1 MKYGMKT
8 GMKIRI
14 ELVHVLPVA
23 LAFVA
28 GLAASP
34 IAQRWWPDA
43 HAQAPA
49 AAVAAAVA
57 LAPMIIDV
65 AALKDADLNTTP
77 NPDLRAKG
85 FVATPNGSI
94 AVQTGNVAKHFHTNT
109 DEIQYIVEG
118 TGTAWL
124 GDEKREIRP
133 GMLIVIPRGTHHA
146 GTEAASGRFKAI
158 AIKLPPQ
165 DPKDT
170 TFVN

>member
-1 MKYGMKT
+1 M
-8 GMKIRI
+8 R
-14 ELVHVLPVA
+14 LVPTLSLAVAFGAGVAVSPLAQHLLP
-23 LAFVA
+23 
-28 GLAASP
+28 G
-34 IAQRWWPDA
+34 A
-43 HAQAPA
+43 HAQPA
-49 AAVAAAVA
+49 G
-57 LAPMIIDV
+57 LTPMIIDI
-65 AALKDADLNTTP
+65 AAIKESELPTTP

-85 FVATPNGSI
+85 LAATEHGTI
-94 AVQTGNVAKHFHTNT
+94 GVQMGNVGKHFHSAA

-124 GDEKREIRP
+124 GDKKVDIRP

-146 GTEAASGRFKAI
+146 GTEQTSGRFKAI

>member
-1 MKYGMKT
+1 M
-8 GMKIRI
+8 RI
-14 ELVHVLPVA
+14 VHALPVG
-23 LAFVA
+23 LAFVT

-34 IAQRWWPDA
+34 IAERLLPDA
-43 HAQAPA
+43 HAQASAPTAAPA
-49 AAVAAAVA
+49 A
-57 LAPMIIDV
+57 LTPMIIDV
-65 AALKDADLNTTP
+65 AALKDADLNATP
-77 NPDLRAKG
+77 NPDLRSKG
-85 FVATPNGSI
+85 FVATPNGTI
-94 AVQTGNVAKHFHTNT
+94 AVQTGNVGKHFHTGA

-124 GDEKREIRP
+124 GSEKREIRP

-146 GTEAASGRFKAI
+146 GTEATSGRFKAI

>member
-1 MKYGMKT
+1 MKPITALSIALSFGA
-8 GMKIRI
+8 GIAVPHLA
-14 ELVHVLPVA
+14 EHLLP
-23 LAFVA
+23 
-28 GLAASP
+28 G
-34 IAQRWWPDA
+34 A
-43 HAQAPA
+43 HAQAA
-49 AAVAAAVA
+49 G
-57 LAPMIIDV
+57 LTPMIIDV
-65 AALKDADLNTTP
+65 AAIKEADLPTTP

-85 FVATPNGSI
+85 LVATEHGTI
-94 AVQTGNVAKHFHTNT
+94 GVQMGNVGKHFHSAT

-124 GDEKREIRP
+124 GDQKVDIRP

-146 GTEAASGRFKAI
+146 GTEQTSGRFKAI

>member
-1 MKYGMKT
+1 M
-8 GMKIRI
+8 RI
-14 ELVHVLPVA
+14 VHAFPLG

-34 IAQRWWPDA
+34 IAQHLLPDA
-43 HAQAPA
+43 HAQASAPA
-49 AAVAAAVA
+49 AAPAMT
-57 LAPMIIDV
+57 PMVIDV
-65 AALKDADLNTTP
+65 AALKDADLGATP
-77 NPDLRAKG
+77 NPDLRSKT
-85 FVATPNGSI
+85 FVATPNGTI
-94 AVQTGNVAKHFHTNT
+94 AVQTGNVAKHFHSNA

-124 GDEKREIRP
+124 GGEKREIRP
-133 GMLIVIPRGTHHA
+133 GMLIIIPRGTHHA
-146 GTEAASGRFKAI
+146 GTEATSGRFKAI

>member
-1 MKYGMKT
+1 MRT
-8 GMKIRI
+8 A
-14 ELVHVLPVA
+14 VALPVA

-28 GLAASP
+28 GIAISP
-34 IAQRWWPDA
+34 IAQRLLPDA
-43 HAQAPA
+43 HAQASAPA
-49 AAVAAAVA
+49 AAPGLAAA
-57 LAPMIIDV
+57 IIDV
-65 AALKDADLNTTP
+65 AALKDADLNATA
-77 NPDLRAKG
+77 NPDLRSKG
-85 FVATPNGSI
+85 FVASPHGTI
-94 AVQTGNVAKHFHTNT
+94 AVQIGNVGKHFHTNA

-124 GDEKREIRP
+124 GSEKREIRP

-146 GTEAASGRFKAI
+146 GTEATSGRFKAI

>member
-1 MKYGMKT
+1 
-8 GMKIRI
+8 MKI
-14 ELVHVLPVA
+14 VHALPLG

-28 GLAASP
+28 GLAVSP
-34 IAQRWWPDA
+34 IAQRLLPDVQ
-43 HAQAPA
+43 AQASAPA
-49 AAVAAAVA
+49 ATPAGPA
-57 LAPMIIDV
+57 LASLIIDV
-65 AALKDADLNTTP
+65 AALKDADLNATP
-77 NPDLRAKG
+77 NPDLRSKG
-85 FVATPNGSI
+85 FVATLNGTI

-124 GDEKREIRP
+124 GGEKREIRP

-146 GTEAASGRFKAI
+146 GTEATSGRFKAI

-170 TFVN
+170 TFVD

>member
-1 MKYGMKT
+1 M
-8 GMKIRI
+8 RI
-14 ELVHVLPVA
+14 VHALPLG

-28 GLAASP
+28 GLAVSP
-34 IAQRWWPDA
+34 IAQRLLPDA
-43 HAQAPA
+43 HAQASAPA
-49 AAVAAAVA
+49 AAAAAPA
-57 LAPMIIDV
+57 LMPMIIDV
-65 AALKDADLNTTP
+65 AALKEAELGATS

-85 FVATPNGSI
+85 FVATPNGTI
-94 AVQTGNVAKHFHTNT
+94 AVQMGNVAKHFHSNA

-124 GDEKREIRP
+124 GSEKREIRP

-146 GTEAASGRFKAI
+146 GTEATSGRFKAI